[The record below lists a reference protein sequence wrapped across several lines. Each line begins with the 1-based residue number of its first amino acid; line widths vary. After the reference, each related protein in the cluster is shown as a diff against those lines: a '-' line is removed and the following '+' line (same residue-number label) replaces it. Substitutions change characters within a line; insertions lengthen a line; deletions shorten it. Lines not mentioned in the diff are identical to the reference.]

1 MANLSQL
8 ASDDNNPDFVG
19 ARNPDDLLFVRFHEV
34 PLQNNWM
41 TEKEGRPIFDTII
54 FTEITTPGNQLNI
67 IDRPKH
73 KQDEFRFPRQW
84 AHFQNTHS
92 DDPAKQ
98 GTPLS
103 AWPFLD
109 VSKVEMLKA
118 MKFYTVESIAYASD
132 DQINTLGMLAGMA
145 PLSFRQKAKAYLEVA
160 KDSSIVAKREEELKA
175 VQDKLAEN
183 EAKHAAEMAEM
194 NAKMT
199 AILERMAVPE
209 PTSLVQARKKYIMT
223 VEHKEKLRLAREAKK
238 KDAHGNDAGVDT
250 ASNG

>member
-1 MANLSQL
+1 MANLAQL

-19 ARNPDDLLFVRFHEV
+19 AKNPDDLLYVRFHEV
-34 PLQNNWM
+34 PLQNNFQ

-67 IDRPKH
+67 IDRPKN

-84 AHFQNTHS
+84 AHYKNTHS

-109 VSKVEMLKA
+109 VAKVEMLKA
-118 MKFYTVESIAYASD
+118 MKFFTVEAVAYASD
-132 DQINTLGMLAGMA
+132 EQITHLGMLAGMA
-145 PLSFRQKAKAYLEVA
+145 PLSFRDKAKAYLEVA
-160 KDSSIVAKREEELKA
+160 RDSSIVSRREEELKETKA
-175 VQDKLAEN
+175 KLTEI
-183 EAKHAAEMAEM
+183 EAKHASEMAEM
-194 NAKMT
+194 NAKMQ
-199 AILERMAVPE
+199 AILDRMAEPA

-223 VEHKEKLRLAREAKK
+223 VEHKEKLRMAREAKK
-238 KDAHGNDAGVDT
+238 VKPEAT
-250 ASNG
+250 